1 MLYFG
6 ACALGR
12 PACVQLMLQAAL
24 GLQACVE
31 RGWVFQPLIQVSWDA
46 ARAHNTF
53 WGRCISAVL
62 RLVLWGLYGRLDA
75 ASLSIELAIL
85 TSQPV

>member
-24 GLQACVE
+24 DLQACVE
-31 RGWVFQPLIQVSWDA
+31 RGLGVSA
-46 ARAHNTF
+46 ARSGQVGMRRVRIITSS
-53 WGRCISAVL
+53 GRCISAVL
-62 RLVLWGLYGRLDA
+62 RPVLWGLNGRLDA
-75 ASLSIELAIL
+75 ASFEH
-85 TSQPV
+85 